1 MVVDLIQTH
10 FGTSPK
16 NFENGDFA
24 NNSFPFLRGKPSNE
38 KTGDK
43 FGLLPNRGGRG
54 SYFFRFSKFI

>member
-43 FGLLPNRGGRG
+43 FVLLPNRGGVLFLP
-54 SYFFRFSKFI
+54 FF